1 MSPPRIPAAACSLAL
16 GMALALGLGPAPAG
30 AAESCTPGGPVSLMI
45 LQSSQKVRELTQAL
59 DGTVIRQEAKTVIF
73 QDGRVITAD
82 VEAAGRLIN
91 ELGWANRRIDVVA
104 SLPARRA
111 RPRSSGGG

>member
-1 MSPPRIPAAACSLAL
+1 
-16 GMALALGLGPAPAG
+16 MALALGLGPAPAG
-30 AAESCTPGGPVSLMI
+30 AESCTPGGPVSLMI
-45 LQSSQKVRELTQAL
+45 LQSSQKVRELALAL

-91 ELGWANRRIDVVA
+91 ELGWGNRRIDIVA
-104 SLPARRA
+104 SFSARRS
-111 RPRSSGGG
+111 RPRAVG

>member
-1 MSPPRIPAAACSLAL
+1 
-16 GMALALGLGPAPAG
+16 
-30 AAESCTPGGPVSLMI
+30 MI